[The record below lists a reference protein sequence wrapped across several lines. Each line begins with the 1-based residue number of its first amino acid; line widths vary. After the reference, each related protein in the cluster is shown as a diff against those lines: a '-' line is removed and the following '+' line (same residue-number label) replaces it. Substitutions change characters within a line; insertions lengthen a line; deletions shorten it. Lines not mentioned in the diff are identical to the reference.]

1 MRTPCRRGVANVLL
15 PGKRVGPLHEMRQQ
29 RAPARHI
36 AVSPRLALGPE
47 SVPAA
52 VLDLHARATLRT
64 SDEPDLDLG
73 RVRGV
78 RPQVPA
84 VDDAR
89 RWFPGQHAAPFV
101 LDTLRRPLVD
111 AAAGALLERHGQA

>member
-1 MRTPCRRGVANVLL
+1 M
-15 PGKRVGPLHEMRQQ
+15 
-29 RAPARHI
+29 
-36 AVSPRLALGPE
+36 
-47 SVPAA
+47 
-52 VLDLHARATLRT
+52 LDLHAGATLRPG
-64 SDEPDLDLG
+64 DEPDLDLG

-78 RPQVPA
+78 RPEVPA

-111 AAAGALLERHGQA
+111 AAAGALLERHGQATLARDGMRGRPPGGRPPSPEIEGVGWRTGDVER